1 MIRRARAQV
10 GPLRVVV
17 AEIPGLRSVVTSL
30 GLDAGQ
36 LAETSGRPGIGRLTA
51 QTMLRG
57 TTKRSAQEW
66 SEAID
71 ALGASSRLDVS
82 SQQAVFHG
90 QCLAGDVAPYLE
102 LVAEAVLHARLAGE
116 DLAFVRQQ
124 TLAQLEEDSKDTRAV
139 ADATWRALAY
149 PAGHPFHTRTIG
161 DEDVVR
167 SATVDEIRAFYDRNV
182 IGSEPLLIIAGG
194 IAPEQA
200 IQAARNAFAG
210 WRKGAPRTPPSATAG
225 ALASTVRRDVV
236 VPDKTQCDVVLGWH
250 GLPRTDPRYV
260 AARVT
265 NMVFAQD
272 TFASRAGNVVR
283 DQLGLA
289 YYVFSTLGI
298 SPVAAPWAVRM
309 GVNPE
314 NVTRAI
320 DTTFAEL
327 RKIHEGQVAADDFEL
342 AKDKLVG
349 ELDVALESPQGVAQM
364 ILEAEL
370 FDLGDD
376 HFERYPRQL
385 RAVTLDEVVQTAR
398 TFLPLD
404 RYALAVAGPPLA
416 A

>member
-1 MIRRARAQV
+1 MIRRTRAQV

-36 LAETSGRPGIGRLTA
+36 LAEPSGRPGIARLTA

-66 SEAID
+66 TQAID

-90 QCLAGDVAPYLE
+90 QCLASDVAPYLE
-102 LVAEAVLHARLAGE
+102 LVAEAVLHARLAEE
-116 DLAFVRQQ
+116 DLEFVRQQ
-124 TLAQLEEDSKDTRAV
+124 TLAQLEEDRKDTRAV

-161 DEDVVR
+161 DEEVVR
-167 SATVDEIRAFYDRNV
+167 AASVDELRRFYDRNV
-182 IGSEPLLIIAGG
+182 LGSEPLLIIAGG
-194 IAPEQA
+194 IAPEPA
-200 IQAARNAFAG
+200 IQAARTAFAG
-210 WRKGAPRTPPSATAG
+210 WRKGPRRTPPSATAT
-225 ALASTVRRDVV
+225 ALAATVRRDVV

-314 NVTRAI
+314 NVARAI
-320 DTTFAEL
+320 ETTFGEL
-327 RKIHEGQVAADDFEL
+327 RKIHEGQVAADDFDL

>member
-1 MIRRARAQV
+1 MIRRTRTQI

-36 LAETSGRPGIGRLTA
+36 LAEPSGRPGIARLTA

-57 TTKRSAQEW
+57 TTTRSAQEW
-66 SEAID
+66 SQAID
-71 ALGASSRLDVS
+71 ALGASARLDVS

-90 QCLAGDVAPYLE
+90 QCLAGDLAPYLA
-102 LVAEAVLHARLAGE
+102 LVAEVVLQARLAAE
-116 DLAFVRQQ
+116 DLEFVRRQ

-139 ADATWRALAY
+139 VDTAWRDLAY
-149 PAGHPFHTRTIG
+149 PPGHPFHTRVIG
-161 DEDVVR
+161 DEAVIR
-167 SATVDEIRAFYDRNV
+167 SATVEELRRFYTANV
-182 IGSEPLLIIAGG
+182 LGSEPLLIVAGG
-194 IAPEQA
+194 VRAA
-200 IQAARNAFAG
+200 AAAAAAQAAFGDWPAG
-210 WRKGAPRTPPSATAG
+210 PARPAVSLPPVTLAATA
-225 ALASTVRRDVV
+225 RRDVV

-250 GLPRTDPRYV
+250 GLPRTDPRYA

-272 TFASRAGNVVR
+272 TFASRAGSVVR

-289 YYVFSTLGI
+289 YYVFSTLGV

-314 NVTRAI
+314 NVARAI
-320 DTTFAEL
+320 ETTFGEL
-327 RKIHEGQVAADDFEL
+327 RKIHDGDIAEDDLAL

-349 ELDVALESPQGVAQM
+349 ELDVALESPAGVAQM

-370 FDLGDD
+370 FELGDD
-376 HFERYPRQL
+376 HFERYPREL
-385 RAVTLDEVVQTAR
+385 RAVTRDEVVQTAH

-404 RYALAVAGPPLA
+404 RYALAVAGPALTA
-416 A
+416 

>member
-1 MIRRARAQV
+1 MIARTREQV

-17 AEIPGLRSVVTSL
+17 AEIPGLRSVVTAL

-36 LAETSGRPGIGRLTA
+36 LAEAAGRSGIARLTA

-57 TTKRSAQEW
+57 TTERSAQAW

-90 QCLAGDVAPYLE
+90 QCLVADLAPYLA
-102 LVAEAVLHARLAGE
+102 LVAEAVLHARLAE
-116 DLAFVRQQ
+116 DDLEFVRRQ
-124 TLAQLEEDSKDTRAV
+124 TSAQLEEDGKDTRAV
-139 ADATWRALAY
+139 ADAAWRALAY
-149 PAGHPFHTRTIG
+149 PPDHPFHTRTIG
-161 DEDVVR
+161 DEAVVR
-167 SATVDEIRAFYDRNV
+167 SATIDELRRFYAANV
-182 IGSEPLLIIAGG
+182 LGSEPLLIIVGGAG
-194 IAPEQA
+194 AAAA
-200 IQAARNAFAG
+200 IEAARQAFSAWPAG
-210 WRKGAPRTPPSATAG
+210 PPRPARAVPPPS
-225 ALASTVRRDVV
+225 LAATVRRDVV

-250 GLPRTDPRYV
+250 GLPRTDPQYV

-289 YYVFSTLGI
+289 YYVFSSLGV
-298 SPVAAPWAVRM
+298 SPIAAPWAVRM

-320 DTTFAEL
+320 DTTLAEL
-327 RKIHEGQVAADDFEL
+327 RKIHQGEVATDDLEL

-349 ELDVALESPQGVAQM
+349 ELEVALESPAGVAQL

-376 HFERYPRQL
+376 HFDRYPREL
-385 RAVTLDEVVQTAR
+385 RAVTRDEVVAIAR
-398 TFLPLD
+398 AFLPLD
-404 RYALAVAGPPLA
+404 RYALAVAGPPV
-416 A
+416 

>member
-1 MIRRARAQV
+1 MIHRTRTQV

-36 LAETSGRPGIGRLTA
+36 LAEVSGRPGIARLTA

-57 TTKRSAQEW
+57 TTRRGAQEW
-66 SEAID
+66 SQAID

-90 QCLAGDVAPYLE
+90 QCLVADHGPYLA
-102 LVAEAVLHARLAGE
+102 LVAEAVLHARLAE
-116 DLAFVRQQ
+116 KDLEFVRQQ

-139 ADATWRALAY
+139 ADTTWRELAY
-149 PAGHPFHTRTIG
+149 PPGHPFHTRTIG
-161 DEDVVR
+161 GDAVIR
-167 SATVDEIRAFYDRNV
+167 SATVDELRRFYDANV

-194 IAPEQA
+194 AG
-200 IQAARNAFAG
+200 QAAALEAATAAFAG
-210 WRKGAPRTPPSATAG
+210 WPRGPVRPKPSAMPSV
-225 ALASTVRRDVV
+225 LASTVRRDVV
-236 VPDKTQCDVVLGWH
+236 VPDKTQCDIVLGWH

-289 YYVFSTLGI
+289 YYVYSTLGV

-314 NVTRAI
+314 NVTRAL
-320 DTTFAEL
+320 DTTFSEL
-327 RKIHEGQVAADDFEL
+327 RKIHDGNIAVDDFDL

-349 ELDVALESPQGVAQM
+349 ELDVALESPAGVAQM

-370 FDLGDD
+370 FDLGED
-376 HFERYPRQL
+376 HFERYPREL
-385 RAVTLDEVVQTAR
+385 RAVSLDEVITTAR

>member
-1 MIRRARAQV
+1 MIRRVRSQV

-17 AEIPGLRSVVTSL
+17 AEIPGLRSVVTAL

-36 LAETSGRPGIGRLTA
+36 LAESQGRPGIARLTA

-66 SEAID
+66 TQAID

-82 SQQAVFHG
+82 SQQSVFHG
-90 QCLAGDVAPYLE
+90 QCLVADLAPYLV
-102 LVAEAVLHARLAGE
+102 LVAEAVLHARLAEE
-116 DLAFVRQQ
+116 DLEFVRQQ

-139 ADATWRALAY
+139 ADSTWRALAY
-149 PAGHPFHTRTIG
+149 PPGHPFHTRTIG
-161 DEDVVR
+161 DESVVR
-167 SATVDEIRAFYDRNV
+167 SATADELRKFYDRNV

-194 IAPEQA
+194 VAQDRAME
-200 IQAARNAFAG
+200 AAEAAFSG
-210 WRKGAPRTPPSATAG
+210 WRKGPARPAPTATA
-225 ALASTVRRDVV
+225 ASLASTVRRDVV
-236 VPDKTQCDVVLGWH
+236 VPDKTQCDIVLGWH

-327 RKIHEGQVAADDFEL
+327 RKIHEGQVASDDFEL

-385 RAVTLDEVVQTAR
+385 QAVTLDEVVATAR
-398 TFLPLD
+398 AFLPLD

>member
-36 LAETSGRPGIGRLTA
+36 LAEMPGRPGIGRLTA

-66 SEAID
+66 TQAID

-90 QCLAGDVAPYLE
+90 QCLAGDLAPYLA
-102 LVAEAVLHARLAGE
+102 LVAEAVLHARLAEE
-116 DLAFVRQQ
+116 DLEFVRQQ

-149 PAGHPFHTRTIG
+149 PVGHPFHTRTIG
-161 DEDVVR
+161 SEEVVR
-167 SATVDEIRAFYDRNV
+167 SATVDELRRFYDRNV

-194 IAPEQA
+194 VSEAAA
-200 IQAARNAFAG
+200 IDAARSAFAG
-210 WRKGAPRTPPSATAG
+210 WRKGPARPAPSTVAAS
-225 ALASTVRRDVV
+225 LASTVRQDVV

-327 RKIHEGQVAADDFEL
+327 RKIHEGEVASDDFEL

-349 ELDVALESPQGVAQM
+349 ELEVALESPQGVAQM
-364 ILEAEL
+364 VLEAEL

-376 HFERYPRQL
+376 HFERYPAQL

-398 TFLPLD
+398 SFLPLD

>member
-1 MIRRARAQV
+1 MIRRTRAQV

-36 LAETSGRPGIGRLTA
+36 LAEPSGRAGIARLTA

-57 TTKRSAQEW
+57 TARRSAQEW
-66 SEAID
+66 SQAID
-71 ALGASSRLDVS
+71 ELGASSRLDVS

-90 QCLAGDVAPYLE
+90 QCLGPDLASYLA
-102 LVAEAVLHARLAGE
+102 LVAEAVLEARLAGD
-116 DLAFVRQQ
+116 DLEFVRRQ
-124 TLAQLEEDSKDTRAV
+124 TLAQLEEDGKDTRAV

-149 PAGHPFHTRTIG
+149 PPGHPFRTRTIG
-161 DEDVVR
+161 DEEVVR
-167 SATVDEIRAFYDRNV
+167 SATADEIRRFHDANV
-182 IGSEPLLIIAGG
+182 VGSEPLLVIAGG
-194 IAPEQA
+194 VGEGAAVE
-200 IQAARNAFAG
+200 AARQAF
-210 WRKGAPRTPPSATAG
+210 GAWPKRPPRPRPSVVPST
-225 ALASTVRRDVV
+225 LAATVRRDVV

-250 GLPRTDPRYV
+250 GLSRTDPRYV

-289 YYVFSTLGI
+289 YYVFSTLAV
-298 SPVAAPWAVRM
+298 SPVPAPWAVRM

-314 NVTRAI
+314 NVARAI
-320 DTTFAEL
+320 DTTMLEL
-327 RKIHEGQVAADDFEL
+327 RKIHDGEVAPDDFAL

-349 ELDVALESPQGVAQM
+349 ELEVALESPAGVAQM

-385 RAVTLDEVVQTAR
+385 RAVTMDEVVATAR

-404 RYALAVAGPPLA
+404 RYALAVAGPPL
-416 A
+416 

>member
-1 MIRRARAQV
+1 VIRRTRTFV

-36 LAETSGRPGIGRLTA
+36 LAESGGRPGIARLTA

-57 TTKRSAQEW
+57 TTRRSAQEW
-66 SEAID
+66 TQAID

-82 SQQAVFHG
+82 AQQAVFHG
-90 QCLAGDVAPYLE
+90 QCLVSDLAPYLA
-102 LVAEAVLHARLAGE
+102 LVAEAVLHARLAQE
-116 DLAFVRQQ
+116 DLEFVRQQ
-124 TLAQLEEDSKDTRAV
+124 TLAQLEEDSRDTRAV
-139 ADATWRALAY
+139 ADATWRELAY
-149 PAGHPFHTRTIG
+149 PPGHPFHTRTIG
-161 DEDVVR
+161 DEAVVR
-167 SATVDEIRAFYDRNV
+167 SATVEELRGFYDGNV

-194 IAPEQA
+194 ISE
-200 IQAARNAFAG
+200 AAAVDAAKAAFEA
-210 WRKGAPRTPPSATAG
+210 WPKRPVRPALSAMA
-225 ALASTVRRDVV
+225 ASLASTVRRDVV
-236 VPDKTQCDVVLGWH
+236 VPDKTQCDIVLGWH
-250 GLPRTDPRYV
+250 GLPRNDPRYV

-289 YYVFSTLGI
+289 YYVFSTLGV

-314 NVTRAI
+314 NVARAI
-320 DTTFAEL
+320 ETTFAEL
-327 RKIHEGQVAADDFEL
+327 RKIHEGDIASDDFEL

-370 FDLGDD
+370 FDLGED

-385 RAVTLDEVVQTAR
+385 RAVTVDEVVATAR
-398 TFLPLD
+398 DFLPLD

>member
-1 MIRRARAQV
+1 MIRRSRAQV

-30 GLDAGQ
+30 GLDSGQ
-36 LAETSGRPGIGRLTA
+36 LAEQRGRPGIARLTA

-57 TTKRSAQEW
+57 TTRRSAQAW

-90 QCLAGDVAPYLE
+90 QCLAPDLAPYLR
-102 LVAEAVLHARLAGE
+102 LVAEAVLHARLAEE
-116 DLAFVRQQ
+116 DLEFVRQQ
-124 TLAQLEEDSKDTRAV
+124 TLAQLEEDSRDTRAV
-139 ADATWRALAY
+139 VDTTWRGLAY
-149 PAGHPFHTRTIG
+149 PPGHPFHTRTIG
-161 DEDVVR
+161 LEEVVR
-167 SATVDEIRAFYDRNV
+167 TATVDELRRFYHANV

-194 IAPEQA
+194 IAAAAA
-200 IQAARNAFAG
+200 IDAATDAFAG
-210 WRKGAPRTPPSATAG
+210 WKVGPPRPKPSVVP
-225 ALASTVRRDVV
+225 ASLSATVRRDVV
-236 VPDKTQCDVVLGWH
+236 VPDKTQCDIVLGWH
-250 GLPRTDPRYV
+250 GLARTDPRYV

-289 YYVFSTLGI
+289 YYVFSTLGV

-320 DTTFAEL
+320 ETTFAEL
-327 RKIHEGQVAADDFEL
+327 RKIHAGEIAVDDFEL

-349 ELDVALESPQGVAQM
+349 ELDIALESPAGVAQM

-376 HFERYPRQL
+376 HFERYPRELQ
-385 RAVTLDEVVQTAR
+385 AVTMEEVVATAR
-398 TFLPLD
+398 SFLPLE

>member
-1 MIRRARAQV
+1 MIRRTRTQI

-36 LAETSGRPGIGRLTA
+36 LAETSGRPGIARLTA

-57 TTKRSAQEW
+57 TTTRSAHEW
-66 SEAID
+66 SQAID

-90 QCLAGDVAPYLE
+90 QCLAADLGPYLA
-102 LVAEAVLHARLAGE
+102 LVAEAVLHARLADE
-116 DLAFVRQQ
+116 DLEFVRQQ
-124 TLAQLEEDSKDTRAV
+124 ALAQLEEDSKDTRAV
-139 ADATWRALAY
+139 VDTAWRDLAY
-149 PAGHPFHTRTIG
+149 PPGHPFHTRTIG
-161 DEDVVR
+161 DAAVIR
-167 SATVDEIRAFYDRNV
+167 SATVEELRSFYTAHV
-182 IGSEPLLIIAGG
+182 LGSEPLLIIAGG
-194 IAPEQA
+194 VRDADA
-200 IQAARNAFAG
+200 VAAARAAFEG
-210 WRKGAPRTPPSATAG
+210 WPSGPARPALSLPPVTIAATA
-225 ALASTVRRDVV
+225 RRDVV
-236 VPDKTQCDVVLGWH
+236 VPDKTQCDIVLGWH
-250 GLPRTDPRYV
+250 GLPRTDPRYA

-289 YYVFSTLGI
+289 YYVFSTLGV

-314 NVTRAI
+314 NVARAI
-320 DTTFAEL
+320 DTTFGEL
-327 RKIHEGQVAADDFEL
+327 RKIHDGEIAQDDFEL

-349 ELDVALESPQGVAQM
+349 ELDVALESPGGVAQM

-385 RAVTLDEVVQTAR
+385 RAVTMDEVVATAR

-404 RYALAVAGPPLA
+404 RYALAVAGPPV
-416 A
+416 

>member
-1 MIRRARAQV
+1 MIRTTRSYV
-10 GPLRVVV
+10 GPLRVVI

-36 LAETSGRPGIGRLTA
+36 LAETGGRPGIARLAA

-57 TTKRSAQEW
+57 TTRRSAQEW
-66 SEAID
+66 SQAID

-90 QCLAGDVAPYLE
+90 QCLVADLAPYLG
-102 LVAEAVLHARLAGE
+102 LVAEAVLHARLAEE
-116 DLAFVRQQ
+116 DLEFVRQQ
-124 TLAQLEEDSKDTRAV
+124 TLAQLEEDKKDTRAV
-139 ADATWRALAY
+139 ADTTWRELAY
-149 PAGHPFHTRTIG
+149 PPGHPFHTRTIG
-161 DEDVVR
+161 DEAVVR
-167 SATVDEIRAFYDRNV
+167 SATVDELRRFYAANV

-194 IAPEQA
+194 VGQS
-200 IQAARNAFAG
+200 AATDAAKAAFEG
-210 WRKGAPRTPPSATAG
+210 WTAG
-225 ALASTVRRDVV
+225 PPRPAPSVVPVSLASTVRRDVV
-236 VPDKTQCDVVLGWH
+236 VPDKTQCDIVLGWH
-250 GLPRTDPRYV
+250 GLPRTDPRYA

-289 YYVFSTLGI
+289 YYVFSTLGV

-327 RKIHEGQVAADDFEL
+327 RKIHDGEIAADDFEL

-349 ELDVALESPQGVAQM
+349 ELHVALESPAGVAQM

-385 RAVTLDEVVQTAR
+385 RAVTMDEVVATAR
-398 TFLPLD
+398 AFLPLD
-404 RYALAVAGPPLA
+404 RYALAVAGPPLR
-416 A
+416 

>member
-36 LAETSGRPGIGRLTA
+36 LAETSGRPGIARLTA

-57 TTKRSAQEW
+57 TTKRSAQDW
-66 SEAID
+66 TQAID

-102 LVAEAVLHARLAGE
+102 LVAEAVLHARLAEE
-116 DLAFVRQQ
+116 DLEFVRQQ
-124 TLAQLEEDSKDTRAV
+124 TLAQLEEDSRDTRAV

-149 PAGHPFHTRTIG
+149 PADHPFHTRTIG
-161 DEDVVR
+161 ADDVVR
-167 SATVDEIRAFYDRNV
+167 TATVDELRAFFDRNV
-182 IGSEPLLIIAGG
+182 LGSEPLLIIAGG
-194 IAPEQA
+194 IAAQQA
-200 IQAARNAFAG
+200 IQAARTAFAG
-210 WRKGAPRTPPSATAG
+210 WRKGPPRTPPSAMA
-225 ALASTVRRDVV
+225 APLASTVRRDVV

-320 DTTFAEL
+320 DTTFGEL
-327 RKIHEGQVAADDFEL
+327 RKIHEGQIAADDFAL

-364 ILEAEL
+364 VLEAEL

-376 HFERYPRQL
+376 HFERYPAQL
-385 RAVTLDEVVQTAR
+385 RAVTLEEVVRTAR
-398 TFLPLD
+398 TFLSLD

>member
-1 MIRRARAQV
+1 MIRRTRTQI

-17 AEIPGLRSVVTSL
+17 AEIQGLRSVVTSL

-36 LAETSGRPGIGRLTA
+36 LAETSGRPGIARLTA

-57 TTKRSAQEW
+57 TTTRSAQEW
-66 SEAID
+66 SQAID

-90 QCLAGDVAPYLE
+90 QCLAADLGPYLA

-116 DLAFVRQQ
+116 DLEFVRQQ
-124 TLAQLEEDSKDTRAV
+124 AIAQLEEDSKDTRAV
-139 ADATWRALAY
+139 VDTAWRDLAY
-149 PAGHPFHTRTIG
+149 PPGHPFHTRTIG
-161 DEDVVR
+161 VEDVIR
-167 SATVDEIRAFYDRNV
+167 SATVEELRRFYTAH
-182 IGSEPLLIIAGG
+182 ILGSEPLLIIAGG
-194 IAPEQA
+194 VRDADA
-200 IQAARNAFAG
+200 VAAARAAFEG
-210 WRKGAPRTPPSATAG
+210 WPSGPARPAPSVPSVT
-225 ALASTVRRDVV
+225 LASAARRDVV
-236 VPDKTQCDVVLGWH
+236 VPDKTQCDIVLGWH
-250 GLPRTDPRYV
+250 GLPRTDPRYA

-272 TFASRAGNVVR
+272 TFASRAGSVVR

-289 YYVFSTLGI
+289 YYVFSTLAV

-314 NVTRAI
+314 NVARAI
-320 DTTFAEL
+320 DTTFGEL
-327 RKIHEGQVAADDFEL
+327 RKIHEGEIAEDDFEL

-349 ELDVALESPQGVAQM
+349 ELDVALESPGGVAQM

-385 RAVTLDEVVQTAR
+385 RAVTTDEVVATVR

-404 RYALAVAGPPLA
+404 RYALAVAGPPV
-416 A
+416 

>member
-1 MIRRARAQV
+1 MIRRVRSQV

-17 AEIPGLRSVVTSL
+17 AEIPGLRSVVTAL

-36 LAETSGRPGIGRLTA
+36 LAESQGRPGIARLTA

-66 SEAID
+66 TQAID

-82 SQQAVFHG
+82 SQQSVFHG
-90 QCLAGDVAPYLE
+90 QCLVADLAPYLV
-102 LVAEAVLHARLAGE
+102 LVAEAVLHARLAEE
-116 DLAFVRQQ
+116 DLEFVRQQ

-139 ADATWRALAY
+139 ADSTWRGLAY
-149 PAGHPFHTRTIG
+149 PPGHPFHTRTIG
-161 DEDVVR
+161 DESVVR
-167 SATVDEIRAFYDRNV
+167 SATADELRRFYDRNV

-194 IAPEQA
+194 VGQDRA
-200 IQAARNAFAG
+200 IEAAEAAFSG
-210 WRKGAPRTPPSATAG
+210 WRKGPARPAPTATA
-225 ALASTVRRDVV
+225 ASLASTVRRDVV
-236 VPDKTQCDVVLGWH
+236 VPDKTQCDIVLGWH

-327 RKIHEGQVAADDFEL
+327 RKIHEGQVASDDFEL

-385 RAVTLDEVVQTAR
+385 QAVTLDEVVATAR
-398 TFLPLD
+398 AFLPLD